1 MIAGVLDSVGPTVF
15 DANYAIITLMGL
27 VLAGVATLHG
37 CWLGG
42 LFVVFLQ
49 DFAPRMVDKVP
60 FFEIDVVYAR
70 AIYGLMLVLVAF
82 FMPGGVV
89 SGTRKLRARVVQVV
103 PKPPA
108 TAGSASTEAA
118 PEKVAV

>member
-1 MIAGVLDSVGPTVF
+1 MVERDQGSVQFPGHDFT
-15 DANYAIITLMGL
+15 
-27 VLAGVATLHG
+27 GVATLHG

-108 TAGSASTEAA
+108 TAGSATTRNFHGWS
-118 PEKVAV
+118 P